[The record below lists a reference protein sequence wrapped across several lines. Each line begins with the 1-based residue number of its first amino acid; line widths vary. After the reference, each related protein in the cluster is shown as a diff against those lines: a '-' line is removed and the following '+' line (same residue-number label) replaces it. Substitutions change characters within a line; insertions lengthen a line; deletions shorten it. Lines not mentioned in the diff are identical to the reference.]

1 MQGPGLTCS
10 AHTVCNHFLNRY
22 FLGTVTVSID
32 HPTPLQNWLFI
43 LFVRQRKTVVG
54 WPECDI
60 QLLFDFD
67 IRFSNIENLTDT
79 HTSVL
84 IARYSMRSPHSSV
97 ILQSPRKTSYKTKKL
112 FQVSLTHYYK
122 LTSNAYYHQPHV
134 SLYVYNSHTGTA
146 LLNENIAIFMKYPLF
161 KQIIS
166 STTLELGFR

>member
-1 MQGPGLTCS
+1 MQGPSLTCS
-10 AHTVCNHFLNRY
+10 AHTVCDHFLNRY
-22 FLGTVTVSID
+22 FLGTVTISID
-32 HPTPLQNWLFI
+32 HPHTPAKLTIYIICRSKKNGCRITRMWHTT
-43 LFVRQRKTVVG
+43 FVR
-54 WPECDI
+54 
-60 QLLFDFD
+60 F
-67 IRFSNIENLTDT
+67 RFFYIENLTDT

-97 ILQSPRKTSYKTKKL
+97 NLQSPRKTSYKTKKL

-122 LTSNAYYHQPHV
+122 LTSNAYYRQPHV
-134 SLYVYNSHTGTA
+134 SLCVYTSHTGTA